1 MPTFEITAPDGK
13 KYDVTGDNAEGAYSA
28 LISMLGGDQAEQ
40 TPVTAPTEPY
50 VDEQGVTR
58 YPNLQQVESGAF
70 EDIVGAGLAGM
81 ARGVK
86 GLAETPEMLGRAA
99 IRGGQE
105 LAQLAGAEVENE
117 MPVLDTATGRGIEAA
132 LSTFGGDKA
141 MAYRGESTPAQ
152 FAGTIGEFVGP
163 GGLLG
168 GGKKLMQA
176 SVAAGAG
183 SEAAGQLTEGEP
195 SEAYARMAGALI
207 SPAALSAAAR
217 GGRKVI
223 SPYSG
228 ADEAK
233 LLAAKKLEEKGV
245 EVLAGQKVDDAL
257 LERQAG
263 SRSGQKIRENQVEQ
277 FSKAA
282 LKEIGSTFKRATP
295 DALIEAQTRIGGE
308 MNAAMA
314 GIKAQASADDLKAAS
329 SVIQN
334 FKKNKP
340 VGDEAKTPNKLI
352 KEVNKRLINT
362 AITTG
367 GKDQLL
373 DAEAYQSLRSQLSK
387 QTTSNNAAVR
397 DASVGMLNVL
407 DGVVDQAMRK
417 AGRAEDFAKL
427 QSARSNYRNYLAIE
441 KSVSGA
447 GQSKALGIIEPKAL
461 DSAMR
466 SQGARS
472 YNQGKRGEL
481 GDLAKAGAQVL
492 SFPNIPPVGFST
504 QLFRMLAQ
512 GAPYAAI
519 GAVTGMPPAAIAVV
533 SAFAPSA
540 ITKLLN
546 TSAGQKYLINQ
557 LVQKGEG
564 IVKED
569 YAKAL
574 VSGLAAEITDNEDQQ

>member
-1 MPTFEITAPDGK
+1 
-13 KYDVTGDNAEGAYSA
+13 
-28 LISMLGGDQAEQ
+28 
-40 TPVTAPTEPY
+40 
-50 VDEQGVTR
+50 
-58 YPNLQQVESGAF
+58 
-70 EDIVGAGLAGM
+70 
-81 ARGVK
+81 
-86 GLAETPEMLGRAA
+86 
-99 IRGGQE
+99 
-105 LAQLAGAEVENE
+105 
-117 MPVLDTATGRGIEAA
+117 
-132 LSTFGGDKA
+132 
-141 MAYRGESTPAQ
+141 
-152 FAGTIGEFVGP
+152 
-163 GGLLG
+163 
-168 GGKKLMQA
+168 MQ
-176 SVAAGAG
+176 
-183 SEAAGQLTEGEP
+183 P
-195 SEAYARMAGALI
+195 
-207 SPAALSAAAR
+207 
-217 GGRKVI
+217 
-223 SPYSG
+223 
-228 ADEAK
+228 
-233 LLAAKKLEEKGV
+233 
-245 EVLAGQKVDDAL
+245 
-257 LERQAG
+257 
-263 SRSGQKIRENQVEQ
+263 RENQIEQ
-277 FSKAA
+277 FSEAA

-314 GIKAQASADDLKAAS
+314 GIKAQASADDLRAAS

-387 QTTSNNAAVR
+387 QTTSNNSAVR

-407 DGVVDQAMRK
+407 DGVVDKAMQK

-427 QSARSNYRNYLAIE
+427 QSARSDYRNYLAIE

-447 GQSKALGIIEPKAL
+447 GQAKALGIIEPKAL

-519 GAVTGMPPAAIAVV
+519 GAVTGMPPAAIAVM